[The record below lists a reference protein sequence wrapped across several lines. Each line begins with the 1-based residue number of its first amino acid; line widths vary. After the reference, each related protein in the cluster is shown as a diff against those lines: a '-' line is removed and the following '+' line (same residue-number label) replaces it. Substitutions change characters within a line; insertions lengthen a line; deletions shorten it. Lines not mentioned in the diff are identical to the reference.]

1 MALKMIQKI
10 GDMSYSIMNHINN
23 SLHLF
28 ALRVSEK
35 EKKNPE
41 N

>member
-1 MALKMIQKI
+1 MIQKI
-10 GDMSYSIMNHINN
+10 GDMSYSIMNN

-35 EKKNPE
+35 EKKPRELTYLLAN
-41 N
+41 